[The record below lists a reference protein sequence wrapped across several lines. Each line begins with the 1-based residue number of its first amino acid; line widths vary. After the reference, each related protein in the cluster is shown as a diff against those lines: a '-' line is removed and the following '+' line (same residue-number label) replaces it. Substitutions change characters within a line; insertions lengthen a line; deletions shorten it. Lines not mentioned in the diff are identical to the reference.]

1 MSNIYIYVKVLEL
14 IDKGYS
20 VTQIAKSLGRSK
32 STISYYLNNLYIRG
46 YIQPASKYPKTYVLT
61 EKGRFLLRSS
71 KNKGMTLR
79 RVERLEFVARFVSRG
94 VDWRGLGRYWV
105 DWGNGS
111 GFYNLRVDDV
121 SIQVFGNGR
130 VLFKLPRYENMLWV
144 DVIPRVFR
152 DLYKAISYLYK
163 LGIIV
168 DLSTLTQVGQEYA
181 FDNGYY
187 DDLLKGYPK
196 KAIVDLGRKAEGLFN
211 KLNQEAKAWIDRS
224 YSYLEVESND
234 LEYVK
239 RLLLMPEII
248 YNLDKKLAPILEE
261 LSNQIRLHLEVEE
274 RTLSTLEKLSR
285 YIEELRDLQRRPS
298 LFKRILNWF
307 RRWFG

>member
-1 MSNIYIYVKVLEL
+1 MGFR
-14 IDKGYS
+14 D
-20 VTQIAKSLGRSK
+20 R
-32 STISYYLNNLYIRG
+32 
-46 YIQPASKYPKTYVLT
+46 
-61 EKGRFLLRSS
+61 
-71 KNKGMTLR
+71 
-79 RVERLEFVARFVSRG
+79 
-94 VDWRGLGRYWV
+94 WV

-121 SIQVFGNGR
+121 SIQVFRNGFA
-130 VLFKLPRYENMLWV
+130 LIILPRYENIESSDLLSH
-144 DVIPRVFR
+144 VFR
-152 DLYKAISYLYK
+152 DLYKAISYLYNI
-163 LGIIV
+163 GIVV
-168 DLSTLTQVGQEYA
+168 DLDSIKQVNQEYA
-181 FDNGYY
+181 FNHGYL
-187 DDLLKGYPK
+187 DDVLRGRPK
-196 KAIVDLGRKAEGLFN
+196 KARVELDRDARGLFN
-211 KLNQEAKAWIDRS
+211 KLDQKAKAWIDRS
-224 YSYLEVESND
+224 YGDLEIETND
-234 LEYVK
+234 LEYAR